1 MKITRQDTAESYNT
15 TANWLKDF
23 ADSLKKDANF
33 IDNFKKIK
41 NKEFGSIEEKMADIR
56 QRVGFDL
63 IKTMK
68 DEPAQVKS
76 ASAKC
81 DHVKDESDTEEC
93 KVCKAKKVLD
103 EEGLSILKNFVEYA
117 IDFGKSRPDASIE
130 AIIHECK
137 RDPKLKFEKI
147 EKNINPKSLRK
158 MLKTKLS
165 KYRKEKEDKVK
176 YVSDETTSSSMQNDL
191 ADYVLHASPKE

>member
-1 MKITRQDTAESYNT
+1 MKITRQDTSESYNT
-15 TANWLKDF
+15 TVDWLKDF
-23 ADSLKKDANF
+23 ANSLRKDANF

-63 IKTMK
+63 IKTMNE
-68 DEPAQVKS
+68 EPVQVKS
-76 ASAKC
+76 AASKC
-81 DHVKDESDTEEC
+81 DHVKDGPEEDEC

-103 EEGLSILKNFVEYA
+103 EEGLKILKNFIEYA
-117 IDFGKSRPDASIE
+117 IDFGKSRPDASVE

-158 MLKTKLS
+158 MLKTKLA
-165 KYRKEKEDKVK
+165 KYRKEKEDAVK
-176 YVSDETTSSSMQNDL
+176 YVADEISSSSIQNDL